1 MRIVFGS
8 IKLISAIEK
17 FFFFSYF
24 FSKRKRTICGTDTS
38 KSDAE
43 LVSTTRNNAKGD
55 NPDGKPNSHSWVRI
69 RRIGNV
75 AFCFVLLTV
84 FFAPIIYLL
93 GPYCCEAGNTLNRF
107 TLQVRYPRG
116 PPPVWVGEY
125 DRYTKNIDVKNQ
137 LIFDENDVYIRF
149 ATRRESSFND
159 RIRGMRLSADF

>member
-1 MRIVFGS
+1 MRTTHPA
-8 IKLISAIEK
+8 ISQHSFRSSRH
-17 FFFFSYF
+17 FFLLLF
-24 FSKRKRTICGTDTS
+24 FSKRKRICGTDTS

-43 LVSTTRNNAKGD
+43 LVSTTRSNAKGD
-55 NPDGKPNSHSWVRI
+55 NPDGKPISQSWVKI

-116 PPPVWVGEY
+116 PPPV
-125 DRYTKNIDVKNQ
+125 
-137 LIFDENDVYIRF
+137 
-149 ATRRESSFND
+149 
-159 RIRGMRLSADF
+159 